1 MKYILYEIKGEYD
14 VVLKLTFLK
23 YAWLNNYIK
32 MHTEENKYI
41 PVFIVYELD
50 ANDEI
55 DYISKYN
62 GVEQL
67 YRKCLAEYID

>member
-32 MHTEENKYI
+32 MHTEENKYK

-55 DYISKYN
+55 AYISKYN
-62 GVEQL
+62 GEEQL

>member
-62 GVEQL
+62 GEEQL

>member
-23 YAWLNNYIK
+23 QSWLDNYIK
-32 MHTEENKYI
+32 LHTEENKYT

-50 ANDEI
+50 TDNEI
-55 DYISKYN
+55 DYICKYN
-62 GVEQL
+62 GIEQI

>member
-1 MKYILYEIKGEYD
+1 MKYILYEIKDEYD

-23 YAWLNNYIK
+23 YAWLNNYIT

-55 DYISKYN
+55 DYICKYN
-62 GVEQL
+62 GIEQI

>member
-23 YAWLNNYIK
+23 YAWLSNYIK
-32 MHTEENKYI
+32 MHTEENKYK

-55 DYISKYN
+55 DHI
-62 GVEQL
+62 
-67 YRKCLAEYID
+67 

>member
-23 YAWLNNYIK
+23 YAWLSNYIK
-32 MHTEENKYI
+32 MHTEENKYK

-55 DYISKYN
+55 DHISKYN
-62 GVEQL
+62 GEEQL